1 MDQPNKKHFNRRN
14 FIKVS
19 SLATVGLSA
28 LSSSH
33 TLAKSGQSTSIAGD
47 RLKNEKPE
55 WRNRQSGMAYRRL
68 GRTQYMIS
76 EVVFGGDPVS
86 TENYKHIEKAIEMG
100 LNYLDTAP
108 AYGRGS
114 SEEGYGKIIKPSSM
128 REKVFVNTKISGF
141 HGVRDRLYREIFKG
155 LTTDKQEYYQKRAN
169 EIRAL
174 REVDKPG
181 YFYTYWPGQSRS
193 VEGTYL
199 SNAMAE
205 DYAHKVGGS
214 PEFKKY
220 IVDSI
225 EGSLRRLNT
234 DYLDLVMC
242 PHGANAPEEVNIPE
256 IFETFDQLK
265 KEGKVRHLGVSS
277 HNDPA
282 GVLRAIIDNDRYAVA
297 MVSYNILN
305 AGYLDEPIRKAFQK
319 DIGVIGMKVA
329 MAVETHHKSL
339 QPLPEWRVQK
349 LDRILPGKER
359 PAIRAYLW
367 ALQNPSVTAVI
378 SNMWNE
384 QQIEENLSVAGRK
397 VEMFEG

>member
-1 MDQPNKKHFNRRN
+1 MNQMKKKPYDRRHFL
-14 FIKVS
+14 KVS

-28 LSSSH
+28 LSPSQS
-33 TLAKSGQSTSIAGD
+33 LAKSKQSIKTVD
-47 RLKNEKPE
+47 EVKPE
-55 WRNRQSGMAYRRL
+55 WRNKQSGMAYRKL
-68 GRTQYMIS
+68 GRTQYMVS
-76 EVVFGGDPVS
+76 EVVFGGDPVR
-86 TENYKHIEKAIEMG
+86 TENYNHIEKAIEMG

-114 SEEGYGKIIKPSSM
+114 SEEGYGKIIKSSSV

-141 HGVRDRLYREIFKG
+141 NGVRDRLYREIFKG
-155 LTTDKQEYYQKRAN
+155 LTTDKQEHYQKRAN

-205 DYAHKVGGS
+205 DYAHKVEGS
-214 PEFKKY
+214 PEFKKF
-220 IVDSI
+220 ILESI

-265 KEGKVRHLGVSS
+265 KEGKVRNLGVSS

-282 GVLRAIIDNDRYAVA
+282 GVLRAIIENDKYAVA

-305 AGYLDEPIRKAFQK
+305 AGYLDEPIRQAYQK
-319 DIGVIGMKVA
+319 NIGIIGMKVA

-349 LDRILPGKER
+349 LDRILPGEER

-367 ALQNPSVTAVI
+367 ALQNPSVSAVI

-384 QQIEENLSVAGRK
+384 QQVLENLSVAGRK